1 MIFFHIREAFKSIS
15 RAKASFILTF
25 ISLGIAVVLIIA
37 SVAAVQLSNLLE
49 KKLKDNINLNIF
61 IKENTN
67 ANEIQSFKEELEN
80 FKFIRSVNFISKEQA
95 AETFINETGEDFRE
109 ILSYNPLP
117 ASFVVT
123 LNFDEVASDSL
134 HLVADQIASFELVDE
149 VVFKNSFVYKVFDY
163 IEKSKL
169 YLAIVTVLFFLIAL
183 YLVYTTIRLITNARM
198 RELETMKLVGAKLST
213 IKIPIILNGVVAGL
227 LSGILAFIIFW
238 FLFTKVS
245 SFSLIVDLIE
255 QHGYLYIL
263 LLLVTGPALSFLVT
277 VYALRKITLKI

>member
-61 IKENTN
+61 KENTN
-67 ANEIQSFKEELEN
+67 ANEIQFFKEELEN
-80 FKFIRSVNFISKEQA
+80 FKYIRSVNFISKEEA
-95 AETFINETGEDFRE
+95 AETFIKETGEDFRE

-123 LNFDEVASDSL
+123 LNFDEVTSDSL
-134 HLVADQIASFELVDE
+134 HLVADQIASFEWVDE

-163 IEKSKL
+163 IDKSNL

-263 LLLVTGPALSFLVT
+263 LLFVTGPALSFLVT

>member
-37 SVAAVQLSNLLE
+37 SIAAIQLSNLLE

-67 ANEIQSFKEELEN
+67 ANEIQTFKKELEN
-80 FKFIRSVNFISKEQA
+80 FKSIKSVNFISKDEA
-95 AETFINETGEDFRE
+95 AETFIKETGEDFRE

-123 LNFDEVASDSL
+123 LNFDEVAYDSL
-134 HLVADQIASFELVDE
+134 HLVADHIASFEWVDE
-149 VVFKNSFVYKVFDY
+149 VVFKDSFVYKVFDY
-163 IEKSKL
+163 IDKSKL
-169 YLAIVTVLFFLIAL
+169 YLAIVTVLVFLVAL

-213 IKIPIILNGVVAGL
+213 IKIPIILNGIVAGL
-227 LSGILAFIIFW
+227 LSGILAFVAFW
-238 FLFTKVS
+238 FLFTKIS
-245 SFSLIVDLIE
+245 SFRIIVDLIE

-263 LLLVTGPALSFLVT
+263 LLFVTGPTLSFLVT

>member
-37 SVAAVQLSNLLE
+37 SIAAIQLSNLLE

-67 ANEIQSFKEELEN
+67 ANEIQTFKKELEN
-80 FKFIRSVNFISKEQA
+80 FKSIKSVNFISKDEA
-95 AETFINETGEDFRE
+95 AETFIKETGEDFRE

-123 LNFDEVASDSL
+123 LNFDEVAYDSL
-134 HLVADQIASFELVDE
+134 HLVADHIASLEWVDE
-149 VVFKNSFVYKVFDY
+149 VVFKDSFVYKVFDY
-163 IEKSKL
+163 IDKSKL
-169 YLAIVTVLFFLIAL
+169 YLAIVTVLVFLVAL

-213 IKIPIILNGVVAGL
+213 IKIPIILNGIVAGL
-227 LSGILAFIIFW
+227 LSGILAFVAFW
-238 FLFTKVS
+238 FLFTKIS
-245 SFSLIVDLIE
+245 SFRIIVDLIE

-263 LLLVTGPALSFLVT
+263 LLFVTGPTLSFLVT

>member
-134 HLVADQIASFELVDE
+134 HLVADQIASFEWVDE

-163 IEKSKL
+163 IDKSKL

-263 LLLVTGPALSFLVT
+263 LLLVTGPVLSFLIT

>member
-1 MIFFHIREAFKSIS
+1 M
-15 RAKASFILTF
+15 
-25 ISLGIAVVLIIA
+25 
-37 SVAAVQLSNLLE
+37 
-49 KKLKDNINLNIF
+49 
-61 IKENTN
+61 
-67 ANEIQSFKEELEN
+67 
-80 FKFIRSVNFISKEQA
+80 
-95 AETFINETGEDFRE
+95 
-109 ILSYNPLP
+109 
-117 ASFVVT
+117 VT

-134 HLVADQIASFELVDE
+134 HLVADQIASFEWVDE
-149 VVFKNSFVYKVFDY
+149 VVFKNSFIYKVFDY
-163 IEKSKL
+163 IDKSKL

>member
-37 SVAAVQLSNLLE
+37 SVAAIQLSNLLE

-67 ANEIQSFKEELEN
+67 ANEIQTFKKELEN
-80 FKFIRSVNFISKEQA
+80 FKSIKSVNFISKDEA
-95 AETFINETGEDFRE
+95 AETFIKETGEDFRE

-123 LNFDEVASDSL
+123 LNFDEVAYDSL
-134 HLVADQIASFELVDE
+134 HLVADHIASLEWVDE
-149 VVFKNSFVYKVFDY
+149 VVFKDSFVYKVFDY
-163 IEKSKL
+163 IDKSKL
-169 YLAIVTVLFFLIAL
+169 YLAIVTVLVFLVAL

-213 IKIPIILNGVVAGL
+213 IKIPIILNGIVAGL
-227 LSGILAFIIFW
+227 LSGILAFVAFW
-238 FLFTKVS
+238 FLFTKIS
-245 SFSLIVDLIE
+245 SFRIIVDLIE

-263 LLLVTGPALSFLVT
+263 LLFVTGPTLSFLVT

>member
-61 IKENTN
+61 INENTN
-67 ANEIQSFKEELEN
+67 ANEIQAFKEELEN

-123 LNFDEVASDSL
+123 LNFDEVTSDSL
-134 HLVADQIASFELVDE
+134 HLVADQIASFEWVDE

-163 IEKSKL
+163 IDKSKL

-263 LLLVTGPALSFLVT
+263 LLLVTGPVLSFLIT

>member
-61 IKENTN
+61 IKGNTN

-123 LNFDEVASDSL
+123 LNFDEVTSDSL
-134 HLVADQIASFELVDE
+134 HLVADQIASFEWVDE

-163 IEKSKL
+163 IDKSKL

-263 LLLVTGPALSFLVT
+263 LLLVTGPVLSFLIT

>member
-37 SVAAVQLSNLLE
+37 SVAAVQLSNILE

-61 IKENTN
+61 IKENVN
-67 ANEIQSFKEELEN
+67 ANEVQSFKEELEN
-80 FKFIRSVNFISKEQA
+80 FNYIRSVYFISKEEA

-123 LNFDEVASDSL
+123 LNFDEVTSDSL
-134 HLVADQIASFELVDE
+134 HLVADQIASFEWVDE

-163 IEKSKL
+163 IDKSKL

-227 LSGILAFIIFW
+227 LSGILAFVAFW

-263 LLLVTGPALSFLVT
+263 LLLVTGPVLSFLVT

>member
-123 LNFDEVASDSL
+123 LNFDEVTSDSL
-134 HLVADQIASFELVDE
+134 HLVADQIASFEWVDE
-149 VVFKNSFVYKVFDY
+149 VVFNNSFVYKVFDY
-163 IEKSKL
+163 IDKSKL

-227 LSGILAFIIFW
+227 LSGILAFVAFW

-263 LLLVTGPALSFLVT
+263 LLLVTGPVLSFLVT

>member
-134 HLVADQIASFELVDE
+134 HLVADQIASFEWVDE

-163 IEKSKL
+163 IDKSKL

-227 LSGILAFIIFW
+227 LSGILAFVAFW

-263 LLLVTGPALSFLVT
+263 LLLVTGPVLSFLVT

>member
-117 ASFVVT
+117 ASLVVT
-123 LNFDEVASDSL
+123 LNFDEVTSDSL
-134 HLVADQIASFELVDE
+134 HLIADQIASFEWVDE

-163 IEKSKL
+163 IDNSKL

-227 LSGILAFIIFW
+227 LSGILAFAAFW

-263 LLLVTGPALSFLVT
+263 LLLVTGPVLSFLVT

>member
-61 IKENTN
+61 IKGNTN

-123 LNFDEVASDSL
+123 LNFDEVTSDSL
-134 HLVADQIASFELVDE
+134 HLVADQIASFEWVDE
-149 VVFKNSFVYKVFDY
+149 VVFKNSFVYKVFYY
-163 IEKSKL
+163 IDKSKL

-213 IKIPIILNGVVAGL
+213 IKIPIILNGVIAGL
-227 LSGILAFIIFW
+227 LSGILAFAAFW

>member
-1 MIFFHIREAFKSIS
+1 MIFFHISEAFKSIS

-80 FKFIRSVNFISKEQA
+80 FKYIRSVNFISKEEA
-95 AETFINETGEDFRE
+95 AETFIKETGEDFRE

-134 HLVADQIASFELVDE
+134 HLVADQIASFEWVDE

-163 IEKSKL
+163 IDKSKL

-263 LLLVTGPALSFLVT
+263 LLLATGPALSFLVT

>member
-123 LNFDEVASDSL
+123 LNFDEVTSDSL
-134 HLVADQIASFELVDE
+134 HLVAGQIASFEWVDE

-227 LSGILAFIIFW
+227 LSGILAFVAFW

-263 LLLVTGPALSFLVT
+263 LLLVTGPVLSFLVT

>member
-227 LSGILAFIIFW
+227 LSGILAFVAFW

-263 LLLVTGPALSFLVT
+263 LLLVTGPVLSFLVT

>member
-61 IKENTN
+61 IKGNTN

-123 LNFDEVASDSL
+123 LNFDEVTSDSL
-134 HLVADQIASFELVDE
+134 HLVADQIASFEWVDE

-163 IEKSKL
+163 IDKSKL

-227 LSGILAFIIFW
+227 LSGILAFVAFW

-263 LLLVTGPALSFLVT
+263 LLFVTGPALSFLVT